1 MLLFIKGVFLTYL
14 VPVTG
19 KVYGNT
25 SLQVGRNG
33 VITVKDGKTL
43 KDELEVWNVTI
54 AAPYIISGYSVL
66 HDETFGFPYIV
77 YSDWQKQSDLQL
89 GITVSEACCDGIL
102 ILNLFCQVIE
112 GMKFDRGYI
121 SPYFINTAKGAKV
134 EYQDALVLLSE
145 KKISSIQS
153 IIPAL
158 EIANAQR

>member
-1 MLLFIKGVFLTYL
+1 MWTVVNSTWLIKVATISANGDESV
-14 VPVTG
+14 G
-19 KVYGNT
+19 KLISQAMNK
-25 SLQVGRNG
+25 VGREG

-43 KDELEVWNVTI
+43 IDELE
-54 AAPYIISGYSVL
+54 
-66 HDETFGFPYIV
+66 
-77 YSDWQKQSDLQL
+77 
-89 GITVSEACCDGIL
+89 
-102 ILNLFCQVIE
+102 VIE

-158 EIANAQR
+158 ELANQHRKPLVIIAEDIDGEALSTLVVNR

>member
-1 MLLFIKGVFLTYL
+1 MNK
-14 VPVTG
+14 
-19 KVYGNT
+19 
-25 SLQVGRNG
+25 VGREG

-43 KDELEVWNVTI
+43 IDELE
-54 AAPYIISGYSVL
+54 
-66 HDETFGFPYIV
+66 
-77 YSDWQKQSDLQL
+77 
-89 GITVSEACCDGIL
+89 
-102 ILNLFCQVIE
+102 VIE

-158 EIANAQR
+158 ELAYQHRKPLVIIAEDIDGEALSTLVVNR

>member
-1 MLLFIKGVFLTYL
+1 MRQFIFEFML
-14 VPVTG
+14 TG
-19 KVYGNT
+19 IPFVQVATISANGDESVGKLISQAMNK
-25 SLQVGRNG
+25 VGREG

-43 KDELEVWNVTI
+43 IDELE
-54 AAPYIISGYSVL
+54 
-66 HDETFGFPYIV
+66 
-77 YSDWQKQSDLQL
+77 
-89 GITVSEACCDGIL
+89 
-102 ILNLFCQVIE
+102 VIE

-158 EIANAQR
+158 ELANQHRKPLVIIAEDIDGEALSTLVVNR